1 MPTLIAK
8 EVNRIMS
15 HDDNISARQK
25 RVQQTIFREACHRG
39 NTLKA
44 IALDSGNGYTTV
56 QSWAKGEAV
65 MSIAGMFSLV
75 EIIPDDLLSM
85 LLPDGRQIV
94 RVPENLDHD
103 EIETACRDF
112 LAAKGQ
118 AHHPESPAGREIA
131 PCEQEALNRKV
142 VALRAAA

>member
-1 MPTLIAK
+1 
-8 EVNRIMS
+8 MS
-15 HDDNISARQK
+15 HDDNIGVRQK
-25 RVQQTIFREACHRG
+25 RIQQTVFREACNRDL
-39 NTLKA
+39 TLKV
-44 IALDSGNGYTTV
+44 ISIDSGLGYTTV
-56 QSWAKGEAV
+56 QSYARGEAL
-65 MSIAGMFSLV
+65 MSISSLFKLIGV
-75 EIIPDDLLSM
+75 IPDDLLSM

-118 AHHPESPAGREIA
+118 AHHPESEMGREIG
-131 PCEQEALNRKV
+131 PKEQEALNRKV